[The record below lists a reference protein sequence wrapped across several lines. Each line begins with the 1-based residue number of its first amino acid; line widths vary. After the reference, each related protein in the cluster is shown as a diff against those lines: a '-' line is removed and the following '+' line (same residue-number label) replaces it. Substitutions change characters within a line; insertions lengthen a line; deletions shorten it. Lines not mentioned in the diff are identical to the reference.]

1 MDYCVLENLHWKIE
15 MEPVLK
21 TMDCYE
27 DSPVYEEVVEEY
39 EENIEEMKRLVEPVG
54 ILGMGKLS
62 EAIATE
68 KYKAGTPVIFAVLS
82 VGNGLKEESTR
93 AFQEGNYV
101 KGMLVDAMADAALF
115 PWRRRRKPGKLLS
128 WKSISG
134 SKSAAALCSTR

>member
-1 MDYCVLENLHWKIE
+1 MDYCVLENLHWKME

-68 KYKAGTPVIFAVLS
+68 KYKAGTPVILMSSAWE
-82 VGNGLKEESTR
+82 NGLKGGEHQGVSGR
-93 AFQEGNYV
+93 KLCEGNA
-101 KGMLVDAMADAALF
+101 GGCHGRCGAFF
-115 PWRRRRKPGKLLS
+115 PWKT
-128 WKSISG
+128 I
-134 SKSAAALCSTR
+134 